1 MTSNHTEKDGAPL
14 FSVVRGNPNDEEIAA
29 LAAVVMS
36 LGSPAP
42 APEPKRR
49 MRSWIRRR
57 QLRLQPAPGPGS
69 WRRSRG

>member
-1 MTSNHTEKDGAPL
+1 MTSNSQEKADAPL
-14 FSVVRGNPNDEEIAA
+14 FSVVHGNPNDEEIAA

-36 LGSPAP
+36 LGSPDT

-49 MRSWIRRR
+49 TRAWIRRH
-57 QLRLQPAPGPGS
+57 QLRLRPAPGPGS